1 MIRRV
6 TFGFVTVALV
16 GTLLMAPPPA
26 EAATCSTN
34 ADCDPGNTCAVRF
47 DFFFFKWKECRRT
60 PCNTDGDCRGGTLC
74 LLGTCQAGCRSESD
88 CPAGTSCSNS
98 LCTAP
103 RPHPTAGTI
112 PGEGRK
118 CMPADGSR
126 PPGWATDSH
135 GKPLGACPQGT
146 TCSSR
151 GYCQRLEQ

>member
-6 TFGFVTVALV
+6 IFGFVTAALV
-16 GTLLMAPPPA
+16 GTLLMAPTPA
-26 EAATCSTN
+26 EAKTCSTN
-34 ADCDPGNTCAVRF
+34 GDCDPGNTCAVIF
-47 DFFFFKWKECRRT
+47 DFWLFKWKECRRT

-74 LLGTCQAGCRSESD
+74 LLGVCQAGCRGEGD

-98 LCTAP
+98 LCTGP
-103 RPHPTAGTI
+103 SPHPAAGTI

-118 CMPADGSR
+118 CTPADGSR

-135 GKPLGACPQGT
+135 GKPLGACPHGT
-146 TCSSR
+146 SCSSR